1 MKDFADIDL
10 RRPATSSMSWL
21 SEYTLEIIGNMKK
34 KGMIFYG
41 LNIEKCSDM
50 EYDDFNEMGKVCD
63 SLWQYDGNDCI
74 ETSVMKEQKKDGKAK
89 KNARR

>member
-1 MKDFADIDL
+1 
-10 RRPATSSMSWL
+10 
-21 SEYTLEIIGNMKK
+21 
-34 KGMIFYG
+34 
-41 LNIEKCSDM
+41 M